1 VTNDQLD
8 QYRAI
13 EAFAYE
19 TWQTAEADGAMS
31 DDTEDASFCIG
42 QADVARDLFIRLR
55 RVTEPDFDF
64 QEFCADKIANDPD
77 FIAVASLEDG
87 EY

>member
-1 VTNDQLD
+1 MTDDQLNLV
-8 QYRAI
+8 QTI

-19 TWQTAEADGAMS
+19 TWQTAERDGAMAS
-31 DDTEDASFCIG
+31 DLDNVAYHIG

-64 QEFCADKIANDPD
+64 QEFCADKTANDPD
-77 FIAVASLEDG
+77 FIAVASPEDG
-87 EY
+87 LY